1 MHDLQQNTKD
11 TSPEA
16 FAALLASKCAKGVV
30 EKYCESM
37 SYYSYFSDP
46 VGFGEKVLGES
57 YTDDVKKLM
66 LSVRDNQI
74 TVARSANATGKSHS
88 AARVAVWYSLSRKGS
103 QVYTAAAPPE
113 DNLKRILWGEIN
125 SIVENHP
132 SIFSGYGIRT
142 LNIEKSSSEFITGV
156 TIPTSGTAS
165 QREAKFS
172 GKHAPYIL
180 FIIDEGDAIPD
191 EVYQG
196 IESCMS
202 GGIEAKL
209 LIMFN
214 PRAQKGAPYRFE
226 RDNRANIVELSAFNH
241 PNVTSGENKIPGAVT
256 CETTVRRICEW
267 CRPVNQGDEIDLNC
281 FELPEYLAG
290 VTTILSN
297 NTESLPLKPGHYK
310 IVEQAFAYMVLGRY
324 PAQSTNQLINREW
337 IQAARLRWDVYTA
350 EKGDTPPATINP
362 VMGFDIAEGVTDGDN
377 NSACFRYGGYV
388 SQLEAWGGMDL
399 LKTENKGVELY
410 HSKHAKVCIVDG
422 TGVGAGVAPHMLR
435 RKCFAVSLKFASK
448 GTEKTELGEFLIIR
462 DQLWWACREW
472 LRTDSSAMLPPNE
485 KLIEQLAIPT
495 YEIQNGKI
503 QIMKKD
509 IMKESLGYSPDEAE
523 SLILTFGETLRVA
536 APPVQVSAEV
546 QARGKRRKRILNV

>member
-1 MHDLQQNTKD
+1 MPELAQNK
-11 TSPEA
+11 SPEA
-16 FAALLASKCAKGVV
+16 FAAILASKCAPDVL
-30 EKYCESM
+30 EKFCASQTYQP
-37 SYYSYFSDP
+37 FFADP
-46 VGFGEKVLGES
+46 VGFGEKVLGET
-57 YTDDVKKLM
+57 YTDDVKKMM

-88 AARVAVWYSLSRKGS
+88 AARVAIWFALTRKGA

-125 SIVENHP
+125 SIVEKHP
-132 SIFSGYGIRT
+132 GIFSGYGIRT
-142 LNIEKSSSEFITGV
+142 LNIEKSASEFITGV

-172 GKHAPYIL
+172 GKHAPYLL
-180 FIIDEGDAIPD
+180 FILDEGDAIPD

-202 GGIEAKL
+202 GGIEARL

-241 PNVTSGENKIPGAVT
+241 PNVITGKNIIPGAVT
-256 CETTVRRICEW
+256 CDTTVRRIHEW

-281 FELPEYLAG
+281 FELPDFLID
-290 VTTILSN
+290 VTTTLSN
-297 NTESLPLKPGHYK
+297 NTESRPLKAGNYK

-337 IQAARLRWDVYTA
+337 IQAARERWDVYTA

-362 VMGFDIAEGVTDGDN
+362 IMGFDIAEGVTDGDN
-377 NSACFRYGGYV
+377 NSVCFRYGGFV
-388 SQLEAWGGMDL
+388 SQLHTWGGMDL
-399 LKTENKGVELY
+399 LETENKGVELY
-410 HSKHAKVCIVDG
+410 HEKHAKVCVVDG

-435 RKCFAVSLKFASK
+435 RKCFSVSLKFASK

-472 LRTDSSAMLPPNE
+472 LRTDGSAMLPPNE
-485 KLIEQLAIPT
+485 RMVEQLSTPT
-495 YEIQNGKI
+495 YTVQNGKI
-503 QIMKKD
+503 RVMTKD
-509 IMKESLGYSPDEAE
+509 VMKESLGYSPDEAE
-523 SLILTFGETLRVA
+523 SLILTFGDTLKVA
-536 APPVQVSAEV
+536 TPPVQVSAEV
-546 QARGKRRKRILNV
+546 RAKGKRRARILNV